1 MELDNKSDQ
10 IIEFLKVAV
19 PTLQKVKL
27 KGYAEVNPTFEK
39 DYSTLLE
46 LIDKVKNIDPAL
58 AKTPLS
64 QMAALRLYQQVIVEM
79 SKMQI
84 E

>member
-19 PTLQKVKL
+19 PNLQKVKL

-46 LIDKVKNIDPAL
+46 LID
-58 AKTPLS
+58 
-64 QMAALRLYQQVIVEM
+64 
-79 SKMQI
+79 
-84 E
+84 